1 METDNLREYF
11 VAAAVQGLCANPNL
25 KMGNRAIVNQAFT
38 IADLCVEKFSS
49 YDTDTTTYPSSNS

>member
-25 KMGNRAIVNQAFT
+25 KIGNRAIVNQAFT
-38 IADLCVEKFSS
+38 IADLCIEKFSS
-49 YDTDTTTYPSSNS
+49 YDTDTTAY